1 MFASP
6 ELTWEGGTAWDASA
20 PSALLL
26 SGARRVL
33 APRGGD
39 GAGGA
44 APEEGEEEQEEEQG
58 PEAEGEAEAEA
69 EGWEVPKG
77 LQSGAVRRAAH
88 ECEAEEQLALFAP
101 KPLPATPSGGSVVR
115 LACAAALL

>member
-33 APRGGD
+33 
-39 GAGGA
+39 
-44 APEEGEEEQEEEQG
+44 
-58 PEAEGEAEAEA
+58 
-69 EGWEVPKG
+69 GWEVPRG

>member
-33 APRGGD
+33 APRGGA

-44 APEEGEEEQEEEQG
+44 APEEEQEQG
-58 PEAEGEAEAEA
+58 PEGEGE
-69 EGWEVPKG
+69 GEVVPRG
-77 LQSGAVRRAAH
+77 LQSGAVRRAAE

-101 KPLPATPSGGSVVR
+101 KQLPATPRGGSVVR

>member
-33 APRGGD
+33 APRGGAGAD
-39 GAGGA
+39 GAV
-44 APEEGEEEQEEEQG
+44 PEEEEEGQG
-58 PEAEGEAEAEA
+58 PEGEVEGEV
-69 EGWEVPKG
+69 VPRG
-77 LQSGAVRRAAH
+77 LQSGAVRRAAE

-101 KPLPATPSGGSVVR
+101 KQLPATPRGGSVVR

>member
-58 PEAEGEAEAEA
+58 PEAEAEAEA
-69 EGWEVPKG
+69 EGWEVPRG

-88 ECEAEEQLALFAP
+88 ECGAEEQLALFAP

>member
-33 APRGGD
+33 APRGGA

-44 APEEGEEEQEEEQG
+44 APEEEEQGEELELEQEEQEEEG
-58 PEAEGEAEAEA
+58 
-69 EGWEVPKG
+69 EVPP
-77 LQSGAVRRAAH
+77 Q
-88 ECEAEEQLALFAP
+88 AL
-101 KPLPATPSGGSVVR
+101 
-115 LACAAALL
+115 